1 MRIRTIKPEF
11 WAHPVM
17 SRLPYDSR
25 ILALGL
31 LNLADDEGYF
41 DADPD
46 YIRGAVLFREDSSN
60 VRRMLD
66 ELSRSGWITLCG
78 TPERPIGQV
87 VNFRKH
93 QRVDRPQPSRIKQ
106 YALVEDSPNDRRG
119 LDDKSTQEQGTGKGK
134 DTPIVPA
141 SGDESGEIRAR
152 KIQDKP
158 RGGQD
163 IADQNRALARAKA
176 IFRMRPGTLLDRSQ
190 HRAWA
195 TAAPAVTATS
205 EPEWLRLEA
214 YYSAD
219 IPERDDIRRRDLATL
234 LNNWSGELTR
244 AVRYC
249 ERQGWQPEKS
259 EKKEKGAPPDD
270 LWREVLRALYPE
282 SDPHVYAAW
291 AMVPDSLRTE
301 IIEAIA
307 LAEKEAA

>member
-11 WAHPVM
+11 WQHPVM
-17 SRLPYDSR
+17 SRLPYDTR

-41 DADPD
+41 SADTD

-78 TPERPIGQV
+78 APERPIGRV

-93 QRVDRPQPSRIKQ
+93 QRVDRPQPSRLKQ
-106 YALVEDSPNDRRG
+106 YALDESSTNDRRP
-119 LDDKSTQEQGTGKGK
+119 LDDESTQEQGTGKGK

-141 SGDESGEIRAR
+141 SGDESDEGNV
-152 KIQDKP
+152 QDKSHEDNP
-158 RGGQD
+158 
-163 IADQNRALARAKA
+163 ALLRAKA
-176 IFRMRPGTLLDRSQ
+176 LFRMRPATPLDRATR
-190 HRAWA
+190 RAWKLSS
-195 TAAPAVTATS
+195 TAVAATS
-205 EPEWLRLEA
+205 FDEWLQLEA
-214 YYSAD
+214 YYAAD
-219 IPERDDIRRRDLATL
+219 IPARDDIRRRDLATL

-244 AVRYC
+244 ARRWS
-249 ERQGWQPEKS
+249 EQTGWQPENA

-270 LWREVLRALYPE
+270 LWREVLRALYPD
-282 SDPHVYAAW
+282 SDPHVYATW
-291 AMVPDSLRTE
+291 AMVPDSLRAE
-301 IIEAIA
+301 ILEAIQ